1 MNRVLVFFLGMLFG
15 IIFVFA
21 ALAGGIYIAVTV
33 VKPTDIVAE
42 SGNYLGDLANMSL
55 LDMAKSLVEL
65 YRSKIGLAGDD
76 GKYFTLGEFL
86 TTYNIDG
93 EKAFGMKLPQEVLDI
108 PAFEFFNSDDG
119 INKAMAQIKVSA
131 LPAIVNMFGSS
142 SEDGVSGGTFS
153 DDVIAELSNYSVSD
167 LFAEDKGINYVFQN
181 VALSDVLPS
190 SFPQEDSDNK
200 LMWAVGQ
207 TKIGKMLDG
216 MSGTDNIFGQL
227 KEGGAFAALGAL
239 SVIDIVGDS
248 QYVRAI
254 LGDNAV
260 ASFVDDNGNLS
271 FDSVING
278 ISLGELLGCQKNEI
292 VPNEQ
297 NVNDYWVSDDGSVTV
312 VTVSIDGKTVYA
324 REITDDNGVKLYEAD
339 GCGKVQHVHDATC
352 GGNGSCETEEHT
364 HTSECFPLVWYSTA
378 ECTANH
384 DHVDEMEK
392 DGRHYPRVQGLYN
405 VLSNLSMADLTGGDT
420 NALFD
425 KIKQLKI
432 SDLLTE
438 GEATGV
444 IANLSDMTIGELMSG
459 GFESIYLGTALNYA
473 RKQFAAPQGVITEVR
488 VGADTTDVRFY
499 LGTSADGTLLLSDD
513 NESWYEGCVT
523 CKKAD
528 CEHRYAD
535 CYGYTWYTSELL
547 ENKVTGIGAKLASK
561 TIEELTSINALV
573 SSLTISDVLEPVPS
587 VLKSLADTPISELGT
602 AIDEMYL
609 GELLGYKRVLICENT
624 HEHTDECYGWFEADC
639 GNADHEHTDGCYT
652 KQADGLL
659 GKFADKKISQLNT
672 LGDTVKELT
681 LSDVLYPVPTML
693 ADFANTP
700 IGELGT
706 KLNDMYVGSAMG
718 FVRYEKDVNGF
729 TQNTTADG
737 SVKSNGSEYVKA
749 DGDKWYEAELTCAEN
764 HSHTSKC
771 YEYVWYTDAT
781 HTNRPTGINAAF
793 CNYTLSTISDATND
807 LTLAKLGIN
816 TSGNKILESVKDEKI
831 TDIGDKISALKM
843 GVALGYVNAPIC
855 GDNSHTHVDGCY
867 GWLEEC
873 KADNHDNCDHIEIDG
888 KNYVKVKGLSAKI
901 ADLTVSAMGEGNAIG
916 NITENLTI
924 GDLIDSGM
932 MNIGGESNYYKFALL
947 SATCDKTAE
956 ATATHTFSYGG
967 QTFGCNF
974 QDFMAYSAAYKL
986 TNPNA
991 TVTAQSYWE
1000 KCHEGVTMT
1009 ETEKAEHRDQWKNS
1023 TLNEFMTRLLS
1034 AIN

>member
-42 SGNYLGDLANMSL
+42 SGNYLGDLADMSL

-86 TTYNIDG
+86 TKYNIDG
-93 EKAFGMKLPQEVLDI
+93 EKAFGMKLPQEILDI

-119 INKAMAQIKVSA
+119 VNKAMAQIKVSA

-142 SEDGVSGGTFS
+142 SENGGETFS

-181 VALSDVLPS
+181 VAFADVLPS

-207 TKIGKMLDG
+207 TKIGKLLDG

-239 SVIDIVGDS
+239 SVTDLIGDS

-292 VPNEQ
+292 VYEEQ

-324 REITDDNGVKLYEAD
+324 RKITDDNGVKLYEAD
-339 GCGKVQHVHDATC
+339 GCGKDQHVHDATC

-364 HTSECFPLVWYSTA
+364 HTPECFPLAWYSTA

-392 DGRHYPRVQGLYN
+392 DGKHYPRVQGLYN

-473 RKQFAAPQGVITEVR
+473 RRQLAAPQGAITGIR

-528 CEHRYAD
+528 CDHRYAD
-535 CYGYTWYTSELL
+535 CYGYTWYTSEKLQD
-547 ENKVTGIGAKLASK
+547 KVTGIGAKLASK
-561 TIEELTSINALV
+561 TIKEMTSINTLV

-587 VLKSLADTPISELGT
+587 ILKSLADTPISALGT

-609 GELLGYKRVLICENT
+609 GELLGYKRMPVCENM
-624 HEHTDECYGWFEADC
+624 HEHTNECYGWFEADC

-659 GKFADKKISQLNT
+659 GKFADKKISQLST
-672 LGDTVKELT
+672 IGDTVKELT
-681 LSDVLYPVPTML
+681 LSDVLDPVPTML

-706 KLNDMYVGSAMG
+706 KLNDMYVGSAMSY
-718 FVRYEKDVNGF
+718 VRWEKDVSGF
-729 TQNTTADG
+729 AQNTTADG

-749 DGDKWYEAELTCAEN
+749 DGDKWYEAELTCKDAN
-764 HSHTSKC
+764 THTADC
-771 YEYVWYTDAT
+771 FEYLWYIDDT
-781 HTNRPTGINAAF
+781 HTNAVDGINKAF
-793 CNYTLSTISDATND
+793 CNYTLSTISNATNN
-807 LTLAKLGIN
+807 LTLAKLGID

-831 TDIGDKISALKM
+831 TDIGGKISALKM

-855 GDNSHTHVDGCY
+855 GDNTHTHVDGCY

-873 KADNHDNCDHIEIDG
+873 KADNHDHCNHIEIDG
-888 KNYVKVKGLSAKI
+888 KNYVRVKGLNAKI
-901 ADLTVSAMGEGNAIG
+901 ADLTVAGMGDGNALG
-916 NITENLTI
+916 NITQNLTI

-932 MNIGGESNYYKFALL
+932 MDIGDESNYYKFALI
-947 SATCDKTAE
+947 TGCKE
-956 ATATHTFSYGG
+956 AGHSFEYTYLTATKTYY
-967 QTFGCNF
+967 CNF
-974 QDFMAYSAAYKL
+974 KDFIAYSAVIEAENKAMG
-986 TNPNA
+986 TNK

-1009 ETEKAEHRDQWKNS
+1009 ETEKAEHRDLWKNS
-1023 TLNEFMTRLLS
+1023 KLSEFITNLLN